1 MRKIFIPLLSI
12 MSLGLMLLTVSCTD
26 SLEETNINPNSPS
39 MSDITSF
46 GLFNNANKALMNASR
61 GDFSSGRIALPWM
74 QYSAQKNYTE
84 EDRFQYRV
92 ETGNSFFTDH
102 YLVAQDFKTIIDL
115 NTNPATAA
123 ANSAYGN
130 TDNQIAAARIMLA
143 YTFCQL
149 TDAFGDIPYYSYGNS
164 DPDFQALA
172 LDRGILKPKYASQ
185 EKIYT
190 DLMKELKEASEMIVL
205 GEKVLKKALDKAKWE
220 PETIDYI
227 ITVSC
232 TGIMIPSLDAY
243 LINKLNLRQD
253 IVRLPVTEMGC
264 VGGVSG
270 IIYAKNFLKANPN
283 KRAVV
288 IAVESPTATFQLDD
302 YSMANIVSAAI
313 FGDGA
318 ACVLLSSYEN
328 EVGPTI
334 VDEAMYHFYDKENM
348 MGFELTNKGLKM
360 ILDIEVSDTIEE
372 HFPAIIHPFLER
384 NNLKIEDIDH
394 LIFHP
399 GGKKIVNL
407 VEGLFSDLGKNID
420 DTKEVLRLYG
430 NMSSAT
436 VLYVLE
442 RIMANKPKDGDK
454 GVMLCFGPGFT
465 AQRLL
470 LEW

>member
-1 MRKIFIPLLSI
+1 MSVKIINVATQLPEFSRETKDILPFLDTWLVNQDDRFKRKVKKIFEGANVDKRYTI
-12 MSLGLMLLTVSCTD
+12 MQPEEVFSLHSF
-26 SLEETNINPNSPS
+26 EER
-39 MSDITSF
+39 
-46 GLFNNANKALMNASR
+46 NA
-61 GDFSSGRIALPWM
+61 I
-74 QYSAQKNYTE
+74 Y
-84 EDRFQYRV
+84 
-92 ETGNSFFTDH
+92 
-102 YLVAQDFKTIIDL
+102 
-115 NTNPATAA
+115 
-123 ANSAYGN
+123 
-130 TDNQIAAARIMLA
+130 AR
-143 YTFCQL
+143 
-149 TDAFGDIPYYSYGNS
+149 
-164 DPDFQALA
+164 
-172 LDRGILKPKYASQ
+172 
-185 EKIYT
+185 
-190 DLMKELKEASEMIVL
+190 EMIVL
-205 GEKVLKKALDKAKWE
+205 GEKVLKKALDKANWQ
-220 PETIDYI
+220 PETIDFI

-253 IVRLPVTEMGC
+253 VVRLPVTEMGC

-288 IAVESPTATFQLDD
+288 ITVESPTATFQLDD

-318 ACVLLSSYEN
+318 ACVLMSSYEN

-334 VDEAMYHFYDKENM
+334 VDESMYHFYDKENM

-360 ILDIEVSDTIEE
+360 ILDIEVPDTIEE
-372 HFPAIIHPFLER
+372 HFPAILHPFLER
-384 NNLKIEDIDH
+384 NQLEIKDIEH

-407 VEGLFSDLGKNID
+407 VEGLFSELGKNID

-430 NMSSAT
+430 NMSSST

-442 RIMANKPKDGDK
+442 RIMNNQPKAGEK
-454 GVMLCFGPGFT
+454 GVMLSFGPGFT
-465 AQRLL
+465 AQRVL